1 MCEKSISKENLSIEQ
16 NIQNDLNSSFDQ
28 YTSFVFNAGAGS
40 GKTYALV
47 QCLEYLIKSK
57 SNDLKMNN
65 QKIICITYTNV
76 ATNNIKEKIGRNDT
90 VLASTIHERLW
101 EIIRKQQPE
110 LLKIHITTLE
120 ADIEKN
126 KKILVE
132 NPNYEMLDD
141 KDDFVKLV
149 YENKNTLN
157 DIYTLN
163 ASEYRKKLTE
173 CFNNNNYLQL
183 TKSINKFKKLVR
195 AVIRIKNDEECLLN
209 INNKQVGYNE
219 VIYDSK
225 YNKDRLYKMKISHD
239 TLLEYS
245 CKLIMDNPQMCR
257 IIIDNYPYI
266 LIDEYQDTS
275 VNVIKIM
282 KTLDDYAKSHK
293 RNFAIGYFGDSVQ
306 NIYADGV
313 GNQLNELHPG
323 LKQILKSFNRR
334 SRSEIIT
341 VANKIRNDEIQQ
353 LPIDD
358 KYIGG
363 TIKFYHGVSNQE
375 SSFIKKYQNKWNDVH
390 VFSFKNE
397 EIAELSGFKNL
408 YNVFKK
414 VYSGNKYDLLT
425 SELLS
430 KDLKKLGKVQLTLYH
445 LLHILIG
452 VQNENNRINSILN
465 LEKMKISFV
474 DLKTLVNQLK
484 NINGDSLKDLLQ
496 NIGLELENS
505 DNHYLIMVF
514 SDIFEIDDALSKESL
529 INKFKQDLFNHDID
543 ETIFEEFLNIEFHE
557 LCNWYNYINGN
568 SNYHT
573 FHGTK
578 GLEFENV
585 VVIMKEKNGRSKI
598 NFKDYFKSF
607 GSTEENIDTK
617 NLLYVVVTRAI
628 TNLRILYIDD
638 IEEIKMNIEK
648 IFGEILEYQE

>member
-1 MCEKSISKENLSIEQ
+1 MSEKSISKENLRIEQ
-16 NIQNDLNSSFDQ
+16 KLQDDLNSCFDQ

-47 QCLEYLIKSK
+47 QCLEHLIKSK
-57 SNDLKMNN
+57 SNDLKMHN

-76 ATNNIKEKIGRNDT
+76 ATNNINERIGRNDT
-90 VLASTIHERLW
+90 VLVSTIHERLW
-101 EIIRKQQPE
+101 EIIKKQQPE
-110 LLKIHITTLE
+110 LLKIHMEALE
-120 ADIEKN
+120 KDIEKN
-126 KKILVE
+126 KRKINE
-132 NPNYEMLDD
+132 IKNYANLED
-141 KDDFVKLV
+141 KDGLDNLIYEYKKELNNIHTLKAQEYKQKLPD
-149 YENKNTLN
+149 YFIN
-157 DIYTLN
+157 D
-163 ASEYRKKLTE
+163 
-173 CFNNNNYLQL
+173 YLQML
-183 TKSINKFKKLVR
+183 NNVKDFKTIVST
-195 AVIRIKNDEECLLN
+195 VIRIKNDEECLFN

-225 YNKDRLYKMKISHD
+225 YNRDRLYKMKISHD

-245 CKLIMDNPQMCR
+245 CKLITDNPQMCR

-282 KTLDDYAKSHK
+282 KVLDVYAKSHK
-293 RNFAIGYFGDSVQ
+293 RNFVVGYFGDSVQ

-323 LKQILKSFNRR
+323 LKQILKCFNRR

-341 VANKIRNDEIQQ
+341 VANRIRNDEIIQV
-353 LPIDD
+353 PIDD

-430 KDLKKLGKVQLTLYH
+430 KDLKKLGKVQLTLYY

-465 LEKMKISFV
+465 LDKMKISFV
-474 DLKTLVNQLK
+474 DLKILVNQLK

-505 DNHYLIMVF
+505 NNHYLMMVF
-514 SDIFEIDDALSKESL
+514 SDIFEIDVPLSMENL
-529 INKFKQDLFNHDID
+529 INKFKQDLFDDEID
-543 ETIFEEFLNIEFHE
+543 ETVFEDFLNIDFHE

-598 NFKDYFKSF
+598 NFKDYFKSY
-607 GSTEENIDTK
+607 GSSEEPIVAR

-628 TNLRILYIDD
+628 SNLRILYTDDIDD
-638 IEEIKMNIEK
+638 IRTNIEK
-648 IFGEILEYQE
+648 IFGNVLEYQE

>member
-1 MCEKSISKENLSIEQ
+1 MSEKSISKENLRIEQ
-16 NIQNDLNSSFDQ
+16 KLQDDLNSCFDQ

-47 QCLEYLIKSK
+47 QCLEHLIKSK
-57 SNDLKMNN
+57 SNDLKMHN

-76 ATNNIKEKIGRNDT
+76 ATNNINERIGRNDT
-90 VLASTIHERLW
+90 VLVSTIHERLW
-101 EIIRKQQPE
+101 EIIKKQQPE
-110 LLKIHITTLE
+110 LLKIHMEALE
-120 ADIEKN
+120 KDIEKN
-126 KKILVE
+126 KRKINE
-132 NPNYEMLDD
+132 IKNYANLED
-141 KDDFVKLV
+141 KDGLDNLIYEYKKELNNIHTLKAQEYKQKLPD
-149 YENKNTLN
+149 YFIN
-157 DIYTLN
+157 D
-163 ASEYRKKLTE
+163 
-173 CFNNNNYLQL
+173 YLQML
-183 TKSINKFKKLVR
+183 NNVKDFKTIVST
-195 AVIRIKNDEECLLN
+195 VIRIKNDEECLFN

-225 YNKDRLYKMKISHD
+225 YNRDRLYKMKISHD

-245 CKLIMDNPQMCR
+245 CKLITDNPQMCR

-282 KTLDDYAKSHK
+282 KVLDVYAKSHK
-293 RNFAIGYFGDSVQ
+293 RNFVVGYFGDSVQ

-323 LKQILKSFNRR
+323 LKQILKCFNRR

-341 VANKIRNDEIQQ
+341 VANRIRNDEIIQV
-353 LPIDD
+353 PIDD
-358 KYIGG
+358 NYIGG

-430 KDLKKLGKVQLTLYH
+430 KDLKKLGKVQLTLYY

-465 LEKMKISFV
+465 LDKMKISFV
-474 DLKTLVNQLK
+474 DLKILVNQLK

-505 DNHYLIMVF
+505 NNHYLMMVF
-514 SDIFEIDDALSKESL
+514 SDIFEIDVPLSMENL
-529 INKFKQDLFNHDID
+529 INKFKQDLFDDEID
-543 ETIFEEFLNIEFHE
+543 ETVFEDFLNIDFHE

-598 NFKDYFKSF
+598 NFKDYFKSY
-607 GSTEENIDTK
+607 GSSEEPIVAR

-628 TNLRILYIDD
+628 SNLRILYTDDIDD
-638 IEEIKMNIEK
+638 IRTNIEK
-648 IFGEILEYQE
+648 IFGNVLEYQE

>member
-1 MCEKSISKENLSIEQ
+1 MSEKSISKENLRIEQ
-16 NIQNDLNSSFDQ
+16 KLQDDLNSCFDQ

-47 QCLEYLIKSK
+47 QCLEHLIKSK
-57 SNDLKMNN
+57 SNDLKMHN

-76 ATNNIKEKIGRNDT
+76 ATNNINERIGRNDT
-90 VLASTIHERLW
+90 VLVSTIHERLW
-101 EIIRKQQPE
+101 EIIKKQQPE
-110 LLKIHITTLE
+110 LLKIHMEALE
-120 ADIEKN
+120 KDIEKN
-126 KKILVE
+126 KRKINE
-132 NPNYEMLDD
+132 IKNYANLED
-141 KDDFVKLV
+141 KDGLDNLIYEYKKELNNIHTLKAQEYKQKLPD
-149 YENKNTLN
+149 YFIN
-157 DIYTLN
+157 D
-163 ASEYRKKLTE
+163 
-173 CFNNNNYLQL
+173 YLQML
-183 TKSINKFKKLVR
+183 NNVKDFKTIVST
-195 AVIRIKNDEECLLN
+195 VIRIKNDEECLFN

-225 YNKDRLYKMKISHD
+225 YNRDRLYKMKISHD

-245 CKLIMDNPQMCR
+245 CKLITDNPQMCR

-282 KTLDDYAKSHK
+282 KVLDVYAKSHK
-293 RNFAIGYFGDSVQ
+293 RNFVVGYFGDSVQ

-323 LKQILKSFNRR
+323 LKQILKCFNRR

-341 VANKIRNDEIQQ
+341 VANRIRNDEIIQV
-353 LPIDD
+353 PIDD

-430 KDLKKLGKVQLTLYH
+430 KDLKKLGKVQLTLYY

-465 LEKMKISFV
+465 LDKMKISFV
-474 DLKTLVNQLK
+474 DLKILVNQLK

-505 DNHYLIMVF
+505 NNHYLMMVF
-514 SDIFEIDDALSKESL
+514 SDIFEIDVPLSMENL
-529 INKFKQDLFNHDID
+529 INKFKQDLFDDEID
-543 ETIFEEFLNIEFHE
+543 ETVFEDFLNIDFHE

-598 NFKDYFKSF
+598 NFKDYFKSY
-607 GSTEENIDTK
+607 GSSEEPIVAR

-628 TNLRILYIDD
+628 SNLRILYTDD
-638 IEEIKMNIEK
+638 IRTNIEK
-648 IFGEILEYQE
+648 IFGNVLEYQE

>member
-1 MCEKSISKENLSIEQ
+1 MCDKSISKENLSIEQ

-183 TKSINKFKKLVR
+183 TKSINNFKKLVR

-245 CKLIMDNPQMCR
+245 CKLIMYNPQMCR

-452 VQNENNRINSILN
+452 VHNENNRINSILN
-465 LEKMKISFV
+465 LEKMKISFA

-514 SDIFEIDDALSKESL
+514 SDIFEIDDPLSKESL

>member
-76 ATNNIKEKIGRNDT
+76 ATNNIKEKNGRNDT
-90 VLASTIHERLW
+90 ILASTIHERLW

-110 LLKIHITTLE
+110 LLKIHINTLE

-163 ASEYRKKLTE
+163 ASEYRKKLPE
-173 CFNNNNYLQL
+173 CFNNNYLQL
-183 TKSINKFKKLVR
+183 TKSINNFKKLVS

-225 YNKDRLYKMKISHD
+225 YNRDRLYKMRISHD

-245 CKLIMDNPQMCR
+245 CKLIMENPQMCR

-275 VNVIKIM
+275 ENVIKIM
-282 KTLDDYAKSHK
+282 KTLDDYAKSNK
-293 RNFAIGYFGDSVQ
+293 RDFAVGYFGDSVQ
-306 NIYADGV
+306 NIYSDGV
-313 GNQLNELHPG
+313 GNQLNEIHSG
-323 LKQILKSFNRR
+323 LKHILKCFNRR

-341 VANKIRNDEIQQ
+341 VANRIRSDEIQQ
-353 LPIDD
+353 VPIDD

-408 YNVFKK
+408 YNVFKN

-452 VQNENNRINSILN
+452 VHNENNRINSILN

-514 SDIFEIDDALSKESL
+514 SDIFEIDDPLSKESL

-557 LCNWYNYINGN
+557 LCNWYKYINGN

-648 IFGEILEYQE
+648 IFGEVLEYQE